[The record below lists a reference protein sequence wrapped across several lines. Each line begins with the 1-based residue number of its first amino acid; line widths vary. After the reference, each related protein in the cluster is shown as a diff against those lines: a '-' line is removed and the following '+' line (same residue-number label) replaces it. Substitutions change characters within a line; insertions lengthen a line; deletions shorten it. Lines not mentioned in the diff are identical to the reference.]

1 VDLVIIGIWLTY
13 PFHWNGLSVTGLGL
27 FALVACIVIGFALTG
42 ILQSSFTS
50 RFLGRIGLAKKFFAI
65 VRFVLS
71 LFFIVGFILFGLNL
85 AGLAVPWEQ
94 RIPGLNLSLA
104 QILRLVLS
112 VFLVFWLSSVIK
124 GQVVSRFLSR
134 SRLDASLQVRFRI
147 PVGAALPQ
155 CDLHLRTGSL
165 VVRRAGSEG
174 RDDNDQGSI
183 SVREVFSD
191 RGEAAPQSNGRVEGT
206 ASRQ

>member
-1 VDLVIIGIWLTY
+1 VDLVIIGNWLTY
-13 PFHWNGLSVTGLGL
+13 PFHWNGLSVTALGL

-50 RFLGRIGLAKKFFAI
+50 RFLGRIGLDKKFFAI

-104 QILRLVLS
+104 QILRLVFS

-124 GQVVSRFLSR
+124 GQVVSRFTS
-134 SRLDASLQVRFRI
+134 A
-147 PVGAALPQ
+147 
-155 CDLHLRTGSL
+155 
-165 VVRRAGSEG
+165 
-174 RDDNDQGSI
+174 
-183 SVREVFSD
+183 
-191 RGEAAPQSNGRVEGT
+191 
-206 ASRQ
+206 